1 MSYATY
7 EDYLDV
13 YHGTVLTAEQF
24 TIYSDRASDYIDRI
38 TMGRAASYTDESN
51 MLAKACCAG
60 AEQYQMIDAVRASVT
75 SAGGAIS
82 SESVGR
88 HSVSY
93 RSPAE
98 TIAELEKQ
106 LKLTVE
112 GYLLNTGLL
121 YRGVSNVHASY
132 SYTDIS

>member
-60 AEQYQMIDAVRASVT
+60 AEQYQMIDAVRASVK
-75 SAGGAIS
+75 GGAIA